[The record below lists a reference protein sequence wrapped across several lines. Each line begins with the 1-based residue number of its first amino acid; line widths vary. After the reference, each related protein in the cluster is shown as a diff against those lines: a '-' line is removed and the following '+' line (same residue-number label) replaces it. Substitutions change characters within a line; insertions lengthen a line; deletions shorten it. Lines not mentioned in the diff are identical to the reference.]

1 MAHLLHQTF
10 ETQVRRIPDKTA
22 LVREGRRSSYADID
36 ALSAALAASLRAQG
50 IGRGDRVA
58 LFLDNSEHMVA
69 ALYAVLRIGAVFMP
83 VNTLTKA
90 DKLAYVLADAEAA
103 ALVTQHALAEVAR
116 QALALAPGVRN
127 CWLADDGYPAP
138 AQALPGQLA
147 YPQAAEGAQARAPDE
162 GATIDQ
168 DLAAILYTSGSTG
181 RPKGVMLSHRNM
193 LSALGSVSGY
203 LGLHEHDVITCALPL
218 AFDYGLYQVLMAF
231 ALGATVLLERSFTY
245 PARVLQDMAREG
257 ATVFAGVPTMFAML
271 LGMDLSSFDLRSLRL
286 VTNTAAALPVPH
298 IRRIRD
304 AFPLATLFS
313 MYGLTECKRVS
324 YLPPEQLDIR
334 PQSVGRG
341 MPNEELWLVDEQG
354 RRLPHGSTGELVV
367 RGSHVMR
374 GYWKQPQASA
384 ERLRPGPLPGEMV
397 LYTGDVFRS
406 DEEGWLYFVARKDD
420 IIKSRGEKVSPREVE
435 NVLHELAGVQQAAV
449 VGVPDELL
457 GEAIK
462 AFVVLAPGQVLDQRA
477 VLRHCQARLESFMV
491 PRQVEFVPE
500 LPQTDNGKV
509 RRASLL

>member
-10 ETQVRRIPDKTA
+10 VDQAHRAPHRIA
-22 LVREGRRSSYADID
+22 LIREGRRSSYCEID
-36 ALSAALAASLRAQG
+36 AMSAALASSLREHG
-50 IGRGDRVA
+50 IGRGQRVA
-58 LFLDNSEHMVA
+58 LFLDNSEQMVA
-69 ALYAVLRIGAVFMP
+69 AIYAVLRIGAVFMP

-90 DKLAYVLADAEAA
+90 DKLGYMLDDAQAS
-103 ALVTQHALAEVAR
+103 ALVTQHALAGVAA
-116 QALALAPGVRN
+116 QALELAPSVRH
-127 CWLADDGYPAP
+127 CWMVDDAHAAPAP
-138 AQALPGQLA
+138 PLPGQLA
-147 YPQAAEGAQARAPDE
+147 YPAAPQTPAGAARDADDV
-162 GATIDQ
+162 IDQ
-168 DLAAILYTSGSTG
+168 DLAAIIYTSGSTG

-203 LGLHEHDVITCALPL
+203 LGLREDDVLTCALPL
-218 AFDYGLYQVLMAF
+218 AFDYGLYQVLMGL

-245 PARVLQDMAREG
+245 PARVLQNMAREG
-257 ATVFAGVPTMFAML
+257 ATVFAGVPTMFALL
-271 LGMDLSSFDLRSLRL
+271 LGMDLTAFDLRRLRL
-286 VTNTAAALPVPH
+286 VTNTAAALPVAH

-304 AFPLATLFS
+304 AFPQARLFS

-324 YLPPEQLDIR
+324 YLPPEQLELR
-334 PQSVGRG
+334 PQSIGRG

-374 GYWKQPQASA
+374 GYWNKPA
-384 ERLRPGPLPGEMV
+384 ETAQRLHPGPLPGEMV
-397 LYTGDVFRS
+397 LHTGDLFRS
-406 DEEGWLYFVARKDD
+406 DDEGWLYFVARKDD

-435 NVLHELAGVQQAAV
+435 NVLHEIAGVREAVV

-462 AFVVLAPGQVLDQRA
+462 AYVVLDADRAPDARA

-491 PRQVEFVPE
+491 PREVEFVAE
-500 LPQTDNGKV
+500 LPKTDNGKV
-509 RRASLL
+509 RRASLQ

>member
-1 MAHLLHQTF
+1 MTHLLHQTF
-10 ETQVRRIPDKTA
+10 ETQVRRVPGKTA

-36 ALSAALAASLRAQG
+36 ALSAALASSLRAHG
-50 IGRGDRVA
+50 VGRGDRVA

-69 ALYAVLRIGAVFMP
+69 AIYAVLRIGAVFMP

-90 DKLAYVLADAEAA
+90 DKLAYVLADSEAV

-116 QALALAPGVRN
+116 QALGLAPGVRH

-138 AQALPGQLA
+138 SPELAGQVA
-147 YPQAAEGAQARAPDE
+147 YPPAPEPGAAAPE
-162 GATIDQ
+162 PAPVIDL
-168 DLAAILYTSGSTG
+168 DLAAIIYTSGSTG

-193 LSALGSVSGY
+193 LSALDSVSTY
-203 LGLHEHDVITCALPL
+203 LGLHEHDVVTCALPL

-231 ALGATVLLERSFTY
+231 ALGATVLLERSFTC

-257 ATVFAGVPTMFAML
+257 ATVFAGVPTMFALL
-271 LGMDLSSFDLRSLRL
+271 LGMDLSGFDLRSLRM
-286 VTNTAAALPVPH
+286 VTNTAAALPVAH
-298 IRRIRD
+298 IQRIRA
-304 AFPLATLFS
+304 AFPQARLYS

-334 PQSVGRG
+334 PGSVGRG

-354 RRLPHGSTGELVV
+354 RRLPDGSTGELVV

-374 GYWKQPQASA
+374 GYWRQPQATA

-397 LYTGDVFRS
+397 LYTGDLFRS
-406 DEEGWLYFVARKDD
+406 DEQGWLYFVARKDD

-435 NVLHELAGVQQAAV
+435 NVLHEISGVRQAVV

-462 AFVVLAPGQVLDQRA
+462 AFVVPEPGRTLDQRA

-491 PRQVEFVPE
+491 PRQVEFVSE

>member
-1 MAHLLHQTF
+1 MTHLLHQTF
-10 ETQVRRIPDKTA
+10 ETQVRRVPGKTA

-36 ALSAALAASLRAQG
+36 ALSAALASSLRAHG
-50 IGRGDRVA
+50 VGRGDRVA

-69 ALYAVLRIGAVFMP
+69 AIYAVLRIGAVFMP

-90 DKLAYVLADAEAA
+90 DKLAYVLADSEAV

-116 QALALAPGVRN
+116 QALGLAPGVRH
-127 CWLADDGYPAP
+127 CWLADDGYAAP
-138 AQALPGQLA
+138 AQELAGQVSYPA
-147 YPQAAEGAQARAPDE
+147 APQAQAGPPEPAPV
-162 GATIDQ
+162 IDL
-168 DLAAILYTSGSTG
+168 DLAAIIYTSGSTG

-193 LSALGSVSGY
+193 LSALDSVSTY

-271 LGMDLSSFDLRSLRL
+271 LGMDLSSFDLRSLRM
-286 VTNTAAALPVPH
+286 VTNTAAALPVAH
-298 IRRIRD
+298 IQRIRA
-304 AFPLATLFS
+304 AFPQARLYS

-334 PQSVGRG
+334 PGSVGRG

-374 GYWKQPQASA
+374 GYWRQPQATA

-397 LYTGDVFRS
+397 LYSGDLFRS
-406 DEEGWLYFVARKDD
+406 DEQGWLYFVARKDD

-435 NVLHELAGVQQAAV
+435 NVLHEISGVQQAVV

-462 AFVVLAPGQVLDQRA
+462 AFVVPEPGRTLDQRA

-491 PRQVEFVPE
+491 PRQVEFVSE

>member
-1 MAHLLHQTF
+1 MPYLLHQTL
-10 ETQVRRIPDKTA
+10 EVQVQRVPTRTA
-22 LVREGRRSSYADID
+22 LVREGRSSSYSDID
-36 ALSAALAASLRAQG
+36 ALSRAMARSLLQQG

-58 LFLDNSEHMVA
+58 LFLDNSEQLVA

-90 DKLAYVLADAEAA
+90 DKLGYMLDDAQAS

-116 QALALAPGVRN
+116 QALLLAPCIRG
-127 CWLADDGYPAP
+127 CWMVDDGHPP
-138 AQALPGQLA
+138 PQPLPGQLPFPHA
-147 YPQAAEGAQARAPDE
+147 DLASQQPLEI
-162 GATIDQ
+162 ATQGIDQ
-168 DLAAILYTSGSTG
+168 DLAALIYTSGSTG

-193 LSALGSVSGY
+193 LSALHSVSTY
-203 LGLHEHDVITCALPL
+203 LRLREDDVLACALPM

-231 ALGATVLLERSFTY
+231 ALGATVLLERSFAY
-245 PARVLQDMAREG
+245 PARVLQNMAREG
-257 ATVFAGVPTMFAML
+257 ATVFAGVPTMFAVL
-271 LGMDLSSFDLRSLRL
+271 LGMDLQAFDLARLRL
-286 VTNTAAALPVPH
+286 ITNTAAALPVTH
-298 IRRIRD
+298 IQRIRSI
-304 AFPLATLFS
+304 FPQARFYS

-324 YLPPEQLDIR
+324 YLPPEQLDLR
-334 PQSVGRG
+334 PSSVGRG

-374 GYWKQPQASA
+374 GYWNKPTETA

-406 DEEGWLYFVARKDD
+406 DAEGWLYFVARKDD

-435 NVLHELAGVQQAAV
+435 NVLHEIPGVQQAAV
-449 VGVPDELL
+449 VGVPDALL

-462 AFVVLAPGQVLDQRA
+462 AFVVVAEGCSLESRA

-491 PRQVEFVPE
+491 PRQVEFVSE
-500 LPQTDNGKV
+500 LPQTDTGKV
-509 RRASLL
+509 RRASLQ